1 MTMEEIYTVC
11 KLIFPDR
18 EVVRFN
24 EEYIYIDW
32 KYYGFPRRIWIEQF
46 SDCISIDVSAGRLPS
61 WFTSKVNYTYTSG
74 RLRIFKGFKD

>member
-1 MTMEEIYTVC
+1 MTIEEVYAIC
-11 KLIFPDR
+11 KLIFPDK

-24 EEYIYIDW
+24 GEIVYIDW
-32 KYYGFPRRIWIEQF
+32 KYHKFYRRIWIEQF
-46 SDCISIDVSAGRLPS
+46 SDCISIDVNAGKLPS

>member
-18 EVVRFN
+18 EVRFN
-24 EEYIYIDW
+24 GEDVYIDW
-32 KYYGFPRRIWIEQF
+32 EYYGFHRRIWIEQF

-61 WFTSKVNYTYTSG
+61 WFTSKVNYAYTSG

>member
-24 EEYIYIDW
+24 GEYVYIDW
-32 KYYGFPRRIWIEQF
+32 KYYGFYRRIWIEQL

-61 WFTSKVNYTYTSG
+61 WFTSKVNYTYVSG